1 MFQFIIVSLVIVA
14 ISAHYVPSSYQRVVL
29 YQPAHQ
35 YESSKLESWNENP
48 KNRWEDAKAANYDFK
63 YEVHDEKT
71 GDIKRQSETAT
82 NNVVKGQY
90 SLIDSDGFRRV
101 VDYTADDVHGFQ
113 AVVKREPTHYKIPQP
128 THKAQPIS
136 WNKPEANIESWEE
149 KSKNAWEVKEAEKPA
164 NYDFKYEVHDE
175 KTGDIKRQ
183 SETASNGAVKGQYSL
198 IDSDGFRRVVE
209 YTADDVHGF
218 QATVK
223 REPTHIKIPQ
233 PAPKQEEHHTHWW

>member
-1 MFQFIIVSLVIVA
+1 MVVVA
-14 ISAHYVPSSYQRVVL
+14 SAHYIPFSYHSVVHH
-29 YQPAHQ
+29 PASHEKH
-35 YESSKLESWNENP
+35 ESKIETWT
-48 KNRWEDAKAANYDFK
+48 
-63 YEVHDEKT
+63 EKT
-71 GDIKRQSETAT
+71 KTEWEH
-82 NNVVKGQY
+82 K
-90 SLIDSDGFRRV
+90 
-101 VDYTADDVHGFQ
+101 
-113 AVVKREPTHYKIPQP
+113 EP
-128 THKAQPIS
+128 
-136 WNKPEANIESWEE
+136 
-149 KSKNAWEVKEAEKPA
+149 EKPA

-233 PAPKQEEHHTHWW
+233 PAPKHEAHKNIENPISWYKHEPQVESWMEKSENTWEHKEQTKPANYDFKYEVHDAKNGDIKRQSETASNGAVKGQYSLIDSDGFRRVVEYTADDVHGFQATVKREPTHHNIPQPAAKEETHAQWW